1 LKNVGSLLLMTLL
14 VALAGCV
21 TTGPGA
27 PGRSGQAELKTASD
41 LTDNQRRAQIRLE
54 LAINYYREG
63 QLPVAL
69 DELKNALQSDPNLA
83 DAYGVRALIYM
94 NMNETSL
101 ADENFK
107 TAIRLA
113 PNNPELTSNYGWFL
127 CQNGRAAESI
137 AYFEETLK
145 SRTYQQPSKALN
157 NAGLCSLKLNNNVA
171 AERYFKQAF
180 KFDPTNAS
188 ATFSLANINYQRRDY
203 EQASFYIGRLLKE
216 DIFSAEVL
224 WLAIRTEHKL
234 GNRTAENSLVI
245 QLRRRFPAS
254 NEFAAYQRGAFDE

>member
-1 LKNVGSLLLMTLL
+1 LKNAGSLLLMTLL

-27 PGRSGQAELKTASD
+27 PGSSGQAELKTASD
-41 LTDNQRRAQIRLE
+41 FTDNQRRAQIRLE

-157 NAGLCSLKLNNNVA
+157 NAGLCSLAVL
-171 AERYFKQAF
+171 
-180 KFDPTNAS
+180 
-188 ATFSLANINYQRRDY
+188 
-203 EQASFYIGRLLKE
+203 QASFQVRSDQCLCHVQSGEYQLPAARLRAGQFLYRA
-216 DIFSAEVL
+216 FAE
-224 WLAIRTEHKL
+224 
-234 GNRTAENSLVI
+234 
-245 QLRRRFPAS
+245 RRYF
-254 NEFAAYQRGAFDE
+254 

>member
-1 LKNVGSLLLMTLL
+1 MKNTVSWLMATLL

-21 TTGPGA
+21 ATGPGA
-27 PGRSGQAELKTASD
+27 PGRSGQAELQTASD

-94 NMNETSL
+94 NMNETNL
-101 ADENFK
+101 ADENFR

-157 NAGLCSLKLNNNVA
+157 NAGLCSQKLKNDVA

-180 KFDPTNAS
+180 QFDPTNAS
-188 ATFSLANINYQRRDY
+188 ATLSLATIHYQRREY
-203 EQASFYIGRLLKE
+203 EQARFYTGRLLK
-216 DIFSAEVL
+216 DDVFSVEAL
-224 WLAIRTEHKL
+224 WLALRTEHKL
-234 GNRTAENSLVI
+234 GNLAAENSLAI

-254 NEFAAYQRGAFDE
+254 KEFAAYQRGAFDE